1 MKVTTRFAL
10 LTLLG
15 VTSAHAAYFCT
26 GTVTSVAV
34 ATNGTVTVTGI
45 QGLES
50 AALCNI
56 TGTANSIT
64 PELCRTIY
72 ATLLTAKLTNRP
84 VTFAYN
90 DALSCSTHP
99 AWGVLTG
106 WYFGPR
112 VE

>member
-1 MKVTTRFAL
+1 MGIGTA
-10 LTLLG
+10 
-15 VTSAHAAYFCT
+15 SANYFCT

-34 ATNGTVTVTGI
+34 QPNGTVMVTGI
-45 QGLES
+45 QGLDS

-56 TGTANSIT
+56 STTANNIS
-64 PELCRTIY
+64 PDLCRTIY

-84 VTFAYN
+84 VTFAYD
-90 DALSCSTHP
+90 DALTCSTHP
-99 AWGVLTG
+99 AWATLTG